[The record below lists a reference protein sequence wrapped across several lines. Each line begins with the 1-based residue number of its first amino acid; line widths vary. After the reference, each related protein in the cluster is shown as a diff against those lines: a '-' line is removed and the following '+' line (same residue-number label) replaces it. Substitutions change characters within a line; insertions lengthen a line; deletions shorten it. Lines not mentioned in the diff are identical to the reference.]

1 MKRSHEDSVLN
12 ETRPELRV
20 EWGTQ
25 AEADLEKLAKRD
37 AARIRHAVRLFAK
50 HEGGNVQRLKGAGLP
65 RYRLRVGSIRVIFRR
80 EGDCV
85 QVRRVLHRREAYRK
99 SARIHQELPAS
110 DQIAEDGPPADP
122 GTPAGQASPPSIDIG
137 TADSG

>member
-1 MKRSHEDSVLN
+1 MNRSHENSASN
-12 ETRPELRV
+12 ETYAELRV
-20 EWGTQ
+20 EWGRQ
-25 AEADLEKLAKRD
+25 AKSDLAKVSKRD
-37 AARIRHAVRLFAK
+37 AARIRHAVAIFAK
-50 HEGGNVQRLKGAGLP
+50 HQGGNIQRLQGAGPP

-80 EGDCV
+80 EEDRV
-85 QVRRVLHRREAYRK
+85 QVRRVLQRREAYRK

-110 DQIAEDGPPADP
+110 EKIAEDGPPADP